1 MRCIQVKRMIRVNIW
16 IILVFSVCLPQYIYA
31 HPQSSPFKASSVSAL
46 LMNANTG
53 QILYSQ
59 NPHLRIQPASLA
71 KLMTLF
77 LIFDA
82 LKQGTIQLNTEV
94 LISKKAA
101 QAGGSKMYLREG
113 NQVPLVELIKGI
125 AVVSGN
131 DACLAA
137 AEWLYGGERAF
148 IDKMNQKLKRLKIEN
163 SKFQTV
169 DGWPAPD
176 QYTTAYDMA
185 MLAQAYIR
193 EHPEALQYHS
203 LKEFS
208 HENHTL
214 HNRNGLILQDPSV
227 DGLKTGH
234 VEEAGYHLLATAKRG
249 KQRFIAVV
257 MGAEKIAIREKEAM
271 QLLNFGFSN
280 FLTVTLFYKDQ
291 ILLHLPV
298 SKGVKDRVGLAP
310 QVDGVLT
317 IPVSQKGNVS
327 FKIKSPDQQEAP
339 IQLDQELGD
348 AVISDQKNILKTVP
362 LFATEQIQR
371 AGFIKIAL
379 QTLEF
384 IIVKHKVSLLVIII
398 LICIVGLQTW
408 HIKRLRR
415 QLKDQYGDEN
425 IVKERLNKILNPTET
440 D

>member
-1 MRCIQVKRMIRVNIW
+1 MRSNRVKRMIIVIIW
-16 IILVFSVCLPQYIYA
+16 IILILSICLPQYIYA
-31 HPQSSPFKASSVSAL
+31 HQQSSPFKASSVSAL
-46 LMNANTG
+46 LMDAHTG
-53 QILYSQ
+53 QILFSQ

-82 LKQGTIQLNTEV
+82 LNQGNIQLNDEV

-113 NQVPLVELIKGI
+113 SQVPLVELIKGI

-131 DACLAA
+131 DACMAV
-137 AEWLYGGERAF
+137 AEWLYENERDF
-148 IDKMNQKLKRLKIEN
+148 VEKMNQKLKNLRILN
-163 SKFQTV
+163 SQFQTV
-169 DGWPAPD
+169 DGWPDPD

-193 EHPEALQYHS
+193 DHPQALQYHR

-208 HENHTL
+208 HQSHIL
-214 HNRNGLILQDPSV
+214 HNRNGLIFQDPSV

-234 VEEAGYHLLATAKRG
+234 VEEAGYHLLATAKRE

-271 QLLNFGFSN
+271 QLLNFGFNN
-280 FLTVTLFYKDQ
+280 FLTVRLFHKGQ
-291 ILLHLPV
+291 ILSHLPV

-310 QVDGVLT
+310 HVDGVVT
-317 IPVSQKGNVS
+317 IPVSQKENVS
-327 FKIKSPDQQEAP
+327 FEIQSGEQQEAP

-348 AVISDQKNILKTVP
+348 AIISDQKNKLKTVP

-371 AGFIKIAL
+371 AGFIKISL
-379 QTLEF
+379 QNLEF
-384 IIVKHKVSLLVIII
+384 IIAKHKVSLLVIII

-425 IVKERLNKILNPTET
+425 IIKERLNKILKPTEV